1 MIIYFS
7 GTGNARLLAER
18 LAEMLGD
25 EMLDLGTLLRG
36 DAKAFKS
43 EKPFVVMSPIHAWG
57 IPNEVVDFLSKCSFE
72 GNKNVYFGLTMG
84 ANNGG
89 MSKRLRALSQKLG
102 LVYRGCAAFVMPN
115 NYFMGEKLES
125 DDEALASIRK
135 SLEELP
141 SFAAAIKEEK
151 DLAWDHPERE
161 GGALL
166 RLVAP
171 FIHTMYGKYG
181 KRGYHFSV
189 SDKCIK
195 CLRCVTSCPMEN
207 ITLSDGKITFGKRC
221 MLCLRCVSVCPVEA
235 VDVNGKA
242 KDNGILHLDKLI
254 KKL

>member
-18 LAEMLGD
+18 LAEILGD
-25 EMLDLGTLLRG
+25 EIFDLGTSLRG
-36 DAKAFKS
+36 DAKTFKS
-43 EKPFVVMSPIHAWG
+43 DKPFVVMSPIHAWG
-57 IPNEVVDFLSKCSFE
+57 IPNEVVDFLSKCRFE

-135 SLEELP
+135 SLDELP
-141 SFAAAIKEEK
+141 AFAAVIKEEK
-151 DLAWDHPERE
+151 DLVWNYPERE

-171 FIHTMYGKYG
+171 FVHSMYGKYG
-181 KRGYHFSV
+181 KRGYRFTV

-195 CLRCVTSCPMEN
+195 CLRCVKSCPMEN
-207 ITLSDGKITFGKRC
+207 ISLKDGKITFGKRC

-235 VDVNGKA
+235 IDVNGKA
-242 KDNGILHLDKLI
+242 KDNGILHLDRLIEKL
-254 KKL
+254 